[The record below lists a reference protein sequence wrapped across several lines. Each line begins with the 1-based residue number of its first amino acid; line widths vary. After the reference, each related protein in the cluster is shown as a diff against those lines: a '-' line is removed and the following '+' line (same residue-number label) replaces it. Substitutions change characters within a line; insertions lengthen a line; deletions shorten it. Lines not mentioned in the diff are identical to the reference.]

1 MREDIQSILYSQET
15 LAQKVRQMGQKI
27 SQDYAGK
34 NPLLVSVLKG
44 SVVFMSD
51 LCALLTSPAKL
62 IL

>member
-34 NPLLVSVLKG
+34 NPLWSACSKAP
-44 SVVFMSD
+44 SYS
-51 LCALLTSPAKL
+51 
-62 IL
+62 

>member
-51 LCALLTSPAKL
+51 LMRAIDIP
-62 IL
+62 

>member
-34 NPLLVSVLKG
+34 NPLLVSVDVYKRQ
-44 SVVFMSD
+44 SIK
-51 LCALLTSPAKL
+51 SPARRWEL
-62 IL
+62 